1 MQVPSDAMTDPTEG
15 GRLHHD
21 QQARK
26 SHRRVSLCC
35 GAGMQPT
42 LTLTSHV
49 GEEIAG
55 APLKL
60 DHIPADLV
68 VTPRSSHKT
77 LAISIRYPHDV
88 SSAPTAISR
97 EMRHGPD

>member
-1 MQVPSDAMTDPTEG
+1 VPSDAMTDPTEG

-42 LTLTSHV
+42 LTLTSHA
-49 GEEIAG
+49 GEG
-55 APLKL
+55 LLP
-60 DHIPADLV
+60 
-68 VTPRSSHKT
+68 
-77 LAISIRYPHDV
+77 IS
-88 SSAPTAISR
+88 
-97 EMRHGPD
+97 MRDRGVCPSLQS